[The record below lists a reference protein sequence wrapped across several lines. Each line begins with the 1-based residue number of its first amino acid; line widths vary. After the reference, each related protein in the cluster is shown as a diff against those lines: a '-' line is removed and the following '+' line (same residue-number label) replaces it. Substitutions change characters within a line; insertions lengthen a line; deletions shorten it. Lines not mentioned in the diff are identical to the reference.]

1 MKYFILKFFLGK
13 KTCVSKNSFPNIAN
27 STYIGNKFS
36 FAFFRTMILL
46 NSISINFYFDSKLNQ
61 CLKNHFSET

>member
-36 FAFFRTMILL
+36 LAFFER
-46 NSISINFYFDSKLNQ
+46 
-61 CLKNHFSET
+61 